1 MSRSNHAELQF
12 IPSSHP
18 GTAPSRE
25 SQRRANA
32 HAARVAHGRVRR
44 FRVIEYQ
51 ASQNSRKPK
60 EKIDPPGSRL
70 KRSRPQRSNGT
81 AATASPLLI
90 AEAGGFALANPVTTL
105 VSARKE
111 SFAFFARS
119 FSQIESYL
127 VDYYVQVVVPY
138 QSVFCNRLW
147 DKAEYRELMRGDW
160 MRLVL
165 ARGYSLD
172 ALLLIACRHLA
183 ANKSLEPDGQQRYME
198 LAVKYKLSCV
208 KGLNETISDE
218 VVSII
223 SDATVATVVML
234 ACDEFWIKEPSTARR
249 HLDGAL
255 QMVNHN
261 GGPQTL
267 GLNGFLEHVLY
278 KFWGDVQHGN
288 HVLH

>member
-1 MSRSNHAELQF
+1 MSRSNHADFQF

-51 ASQNSRKPK
+51 ASENSRRPN
-60 EKIDPPGSRL
+60 EKTASSGSRP
-70 KRSRPQRSNGT
+70 KSSRPKRSNG
-81 AATASPLLI
+81 AAAIASPLPI
-90 AEAGGFALANPVTTL
+90 AEAGDFVLANPVTTL
-105 VSARKE
+105 ASARKE
-111 SFAFFARS
+111 SFAYFARS
-119 FSQIESYL
+119 FNQIESYL
-127 VDYYVQVVVPY
+127 IDYYVQVVVPY
-138 QSVFCNRLW
+138 QSIFCNRLW

-160 MRLVL
+160 MKLVL

-183 ANKSLEPDGQQRYME
+183 ANKSLDPDGHQRYME

-288 HVLH
+288 QVLH

>member
-1 MSRSNHAELQF
+1 MPRSDHAELQF

-18 GTAPSRE
+18 GTASSRE

-44 FRVIEYQ
+44 FRMVEYQ
-51 ASQNSRKPK
+51 AS
-60 EKIDPPGSRL
+60 EKTKQPRERTASAGSRP
-70 KRSRPQRSNGT
+70 KRSRPKRSDE
-81 AATASPLLI
+81 AAAIASPLPI
-90 AEAGGFALANPVTTL
+90 AETGDLILANPI
-105 VSARKE
+105 SALASTRTE
-111 SFAFFARS
+111 SFAFFARP
-119 FSQIESYL
+119 FNPIESYL
-127 VDYYVQVVVPY
+127 LDYYLQVVIPY

-147 DKAEYRELMRGDW
+147 DKEEYRELMRGDW

-172 ALLLIACRHLA
+172 ALLLISCRHLA
-183 ANKSLEPDGQQRYME
+183 ANNSLEPNGHQRYME

-208 KGLNETISDE
+208 KSLNETISDE
-218 VVSII
+218 VVNII

-234 ACDEFWIKEPSTARR
+234 ACDEFWIKEPSTAKR

-288 HVLH
+288 QALH